1 MAISTRTYWIKVILE
16 LYRSKEKYVVYLGI
30 IEGK

>member
-1 MAISTRTYWIKVILE
+1 MVISTSTYWIKVVLE
-16 LYRSKEKYVVYLGI
+16 LHRSKEKYVVYLGI